1 MDSVTRQITNTVFY
15 QIQVSMRGIHLAILA
30 RSRKRYVYL
39 VCTFLYNNY
48 LLLSHGCH
56 FQARYIQANI
66 WNVVIEN
73 SIVNDFQFF
82 IICSRIIFLFP
93 PSYRLCVSAK
103 FKMNYLQK
111 KNHMFLFIRYRN
123 RDCSFQRNMLF
134 LQIDESDDRW
144 PDGTAETGVN
154 CWFESSLVHD
164 TKTNVRLGL
173 PRKLQR
179 DRRVRCSCIH
189 RRYVSDCST
198 RFIHSRHIYQ

>member
-1 MDSVTRQITNTVFY
+1 MFTWCVLFCIIITYFYHMDVIFRQ
-15 QIQVSMRGIHLAILA
+15 G
-30 RSRKRYVYL
+30 
-39 VCTFLYNNY
+39 TFKLTYEMS
-48 LLLSHGCH
+48 LSK
-56 FQARYIQANI
+56 
-66 WNVVIEN
+66 N

-144 PDGTAETGVN
+144 PDGTAEAGVN